1 VTTSPPPGTFGGY
14 VAHMRNLR
22 GYSAR
27 ELARRAGTAPSN
39 ITRIEDGTFDVPGP
53 ILLCAVGDA
62 LEFDYPT
69 AVGFLEPYR
78 RLWERLAA
86 SGQPRT
92 PSENATGR
100 E

>member
-1 VTTSPPPGTFGGY
+1 MTTSPPPGTFGGY

-78 RLWERLAA
+78 RLAERLAA
-86 SGQPRT
+86 SDGAST
-92 PSENATGR
+92 SDKNTTGKG
-100 E
+100 